1 MPAASSFP
9 RSPRRYITPLS
20 PVEYRSTRPP
30 ALVSLTFSSI
40 SLLLLLLLYPF
51 PTLFPPSEPRD
62 GIVSQK
68 ARDRRIEIGPTTS
81 NNVIKS
87 LPKAGKRRV
96 FRGET
101 PMKRPFPPPIERSVG
116 GGKGEGGGGRRM
128 HAYQIRLHVWKGSN
142 HLPGGEGYF
151 RDGMRSK
158 KRAVCGEEAKEVA
171 TPGSLPVCGS
181 LEAARS
187 WSGTGN
193 RRFLARRCQRAGEP
207 RVPPPIVP
215 RENGP
220 PFTPFFPIL
229 SFLLHVNKHR
239 TGPTNPITIEALI
252 GLRCVNYDGL
262 FRRCY
267 RRKNVCTSFRFH
279 VYFIFSKI

>member
-1 MPAASSFP
+1 
-9 RSPRRYITPLS
+9 
-20 PVEYRSTRPP
+20 
-30 ALVSLTFSSI
+30 
-40 SLLLLLLLYPF
+40 
-51 PTLFPPSEPRD
+51 
-62 GIVSQK
+62 
-68 ARDRRIEIGPTTS
+68 
-81 NNVIKS
+81 
-87 LPKAGKRRV
+87 
-96 FRGET
+96 
-101 PMKRPFPPPIERSVG
+101 
-116 GGKGEGGGGRRM
+116 M

>member
-40 SLLLLLLLYPF
+40 SLLLLLRLYSPQVSHAMESFHRRQEIVASRSAQQLLI
-51 PTLFPPSEPRD
+51 TLSK
-62 GIVSQK
+62 VY
-68 ARDRRIEIGPTTS
+68 RRQEREEFS
-81 NNVIKS
+81 
-87 LPKAGKRRV
+87 AAKRRWKGHSLLPLNDLWEEG
-96 FRGET
+96 R
-101 PMKRPFPPPIERSVG
+101 
-116 GGKGEGGGGRRM
+116 GKGRGRRM

>member
-68 ARDRRIEIGPTTS
+68 AEIVASRSAQQLLITLSKVYRRQEREEFS
-81 NNVIKS
+81 
-87 LPKAGKRRV
+87 AAKRRWKGHSLLPLNDLWEEG
-96 FRGET
+96 R
-101 PMKRPFPPPIERSVG
+101 
-116 GGKGEGGGGRRM
+116 GKGRGRRM

-239 TGPTNPITIEALI
+239 TGSTNPITIEALI